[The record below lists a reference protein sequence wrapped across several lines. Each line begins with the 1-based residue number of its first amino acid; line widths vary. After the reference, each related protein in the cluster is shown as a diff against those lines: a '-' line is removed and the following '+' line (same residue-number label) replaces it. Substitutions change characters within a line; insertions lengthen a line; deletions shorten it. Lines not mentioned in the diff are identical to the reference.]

1 MDILILA
8 HSRWEGKYSST
19 ILSLAKVFA
28 KDHRVFYLGNPY
40 TIREVFTGFF
50 SKQIWRLLPALLFGW
65 NYSSR
70 PVPGLPNFI
79 VITPLVTWSINWL
92 PRNSSAFSLMSRI
105 NDLRVFQV
113 VKKAI
118 KRYNI
123 EHFTY
128 INSYNPLFG
137 NSFPASFKPDKRI
150 YHSVDDITKSPY
162 VSKHGSALEKRA
174 VGVADQV
181 VTTSRQLA
189 RMKSQENVNTYV
201 VPNAADVRLFQEA
214 ALKDLPVPSELREMG
229 TEQKIIGYV
238 GNICHRLDYDLLIQ
252 IADDLPDYILLMVG
266 PISTDAYRKSGL
278 NRRPNVVFTGGKRLE
293 ELPAYLKYVHC
304 CIIPFLCNELTKSIY
319 PLKVNEYLSAGKPV
333 VSTPFSEE
341 IREFEGT
348 IEVREDHS
356 AFVESI
362 KDSIITDDAYKRDK
376 RVEISAM
383 NSWENRAQNFM
394 QIINEKVEWKIEQ
407 NRIQVEENKSTSGL
421 QV

>member
-28 KDHRVFYLGNPY
+28 RDHRVFYLGNPY
-40 TIREVFTGFF
+40 TIREVIRGIFNP
-50 SKQIWRLLPALLFGW
+50 QIWKLLPALFFGW
-65 NYSSR
+65 NNSSR

-92 PRNSSAFSLMSRI
+92 PINSRLFRFMSRV
-105 NDLRVFQV
+105 NDRRVFRV
-113 VKKAI
+113 VKKAMRHFNI
-118 KRYNI
+118 KN
-123 EHFTY
+123 FTY
-128 INSYNPLFG
+128 INSYNPLYG
-137 NSFPASFKPDKRI
+137 NSFPTSFKPNKKI

-162 VSKHGSALEKRA
+162 VSKHGTGMEKEA
-174 VGVADQV
+174 VGKADQV

-189 RMKSQENVNTYV
+189 RLRSSENANTYV

-214 ALKDLPVPSELREMG
+214 ALKELPIPHEIKEMG

-238 GNICHRLDYDLLIQ
+238 GNICHRLDYDLLIK
-252 IADDLPDYILLMVG
+252 IADDLPDHILLMVG
-266 PISTDAYRKSGL
+266 PISSDTYKKSGL
-278 NRRPNVVFTGGKRLE
+278 NRRPNVVFTGRKKLE

-348 IEVREDHS
+348 IDVRSDHS
-356 AFVESI
+356 QFI
-362 KDSIITDDAYKRDK
+362 DSIRDSIVTDDTYKRDK

-383 NSWENRAQNFM
+383 NSWENRAKNFM
-394 QIINEKVEWKIEQ
+394 QIINQNVEWKAEQ
-407 NRIQVEENKSTSGL
+407 NHLTQKERRKQISGL
-421 QV
+421 Q